1 MKLVREACISS
12 NANGFIQEL
21 PNVCI
26 CQRLTCRAFSN
37 SRQGYHTEVGE
48 RAGMLSGGQRQRIA
62 IARSIISN
70 PKILLLDEATSA
82 LDPKAEKVVQDALS
96 NVSRNRTTLIIAHK
110 LATIKAADSIA
121 VMSEGTVVEQ
131 GTHSELINQKGHYAA
146 LVSAQDLGDEEAQ
159 VTGPKPVEFSEK
171 IDRQISLQPKLEL
184 SKTVDDEAQYLASG
198 TLNYSLLRCI
208 IIMFAEQKKLYF
220 CFILSTIACVIG
232 GATFPAQAILF
243 SRVLNVFL
251 LEGQRARDQANFY
264 SLFFFVVALGNLL
277 AYFVTGWTCNYIGQT
292 VTHRYRREMFEQVL
306 SQVSYYIVKRFV
318 FVRLADDIK
327 GHGLLRST

>member
-1 MKLVREACISS
+1 MYI
-12 NANGFIQEL
+12 F
-21 PNVCI
+21 
-26 CQRLTCRAFSN
+26 QRLTCRAFSN

-62 IARSIISN
+62 IARSIVSD

-96 NVSRNRTTLIIAHK
+96 NVSRNRTTLVIAHK

-131 GTHSELINQKGHYAA
+131 GTHSELINKKGHYAA
-146 LVSAQDLGDEEAQ
+146 LVSAQDLGDEEAPA
-159 VTGPKPVEFSEK
+159 TGPKPADFSE
-171 IDRQISLQPKLEL
+171 QWPISLQPKLEL
-184 SKTVDDEAQYLASG
+184 SKTADAEAQYLASG

-220 CFILSTIACVIG
+220 CFILSTIACLIG
-232 GATFPAQAILF
+232 GATYPAQAILF

-251 LEGQRARDQANFY
+251 LEGQEARDQANFY

-277 AYFVTGWTCNYIGQT
+277 AYFVIGWTCNYIGQT
-292 VTHRYRREMFEQVL
+292 VTHRYRREMFDQVL
-306 SQVSYYIVKRFV
+306 SQVSYYIAKRFV
-318 FVRLADDIK
+318 FIRLADNTK